1 MIYIVEIPHEGRASA
16 WFAFD
21 RDDFVRKVRAA
32 KESGDTTVFAAL
44 SPRQRL
50 EAASLAPASPGARAA
65 QPAVFDDADRHGW
78 DTVLYRADFLLSPGL
93 WQAEPVSELEAC
105 AAAVAHERK
114 ACRVY
119 LSDNAAVAALYGDP
133 LYNGREGFYAHMAL
147 REQLIAMEAIS
158 DDL

>member
-1 MIYIVEIPHEGRASA
+1 MIYVVEIPHQGRASA

-21 RDDFVRKVRAA
+21 REDFARKVRAA
-32 KESGDTTVFAAL
+32 KELGDRTVFAAL

-50 EAASLAPASPGARAA
+50 EAAGLAPESPSARAE
-65 QPAVFDDADRHGW
+65 QPGIFEHAERHGW
-78 DTVLYRADFLLSPGL
+78 DTVLYRADYLLSPGV

-105 AAAVAHERK
+105 AAAVAHEREV
-114 ACRVY
+114 CRVY
-119 LSDNAAVAALYGDP
+119 LSDETAVAALYRDP
-133 LYNGREGFYAHMAL
+133 LYDGRDGFYAHMAL

>member
-1 MIYIVEIPHEGRASA
+1 MIYVVEIPHEGRPFS

-21 RDDFVRKVRAA
+21 RDDLARKVRAA

-44 SPRQRL
+44 SARL
-50 EAASLAPASPGARAA
+50 RLRAAGLAPDSPGAEAA
-65 QPAVFDDADRHGW
+65 QPAIFDDADRYGW
-78 DTVLYRADFLLSPGL
+78 DTVLYRADYLLSPGV
-93 WQAEPVSELEAC
+93 WQVEPVSELEAC
-105 AAAVAHERK
+105 VAALAHERK

-119 LSDNAAVAALYGDP
+119 LSDEAAVAALYGDP
-133 LYNGREGFYAHMAL
+133 LYDGREGFYAHMAL

>member
-1 MIYIVEIPHEGRASA
+1 MIYVVEIPHEGRPSA

-21 RDDFVRKVRAA
+21 EDDLARKVRSAR
-32 KESGDTTVFAAL
+32 ETGEHTVFAAL

-50 EAASLAPASPGARAA
+50 EANGLTPESPDARTRH
-65 QPAVFDDADRHGW
+65 PDVFDDADRHGW
-78 DTVLYRADFLLSPGL
+78 DTVLYRADYLLSPGI
-93 WQAEPVSELEAC
+93 WQVEPVSELEAC
-105 AAAVAHERK
+105 AAALAHERK
-114 ACRVY
+114 TCRVY

-147 REQLIAMEAIS
+147 REQLIAMEAMS